1 MDGREGV
8 FFVAAVRVAHLG
20 IVYNDFMLATALTKE
35 YRKIDQYSDVE
46 LMSAFWE
53 YFGGRRGVGI
63 LGWCFVGAMSGAN
76 DPGALRA
83 ALEQRGLSKTA
94 LYQALDAL
102 RAFQEELE
110 GRSLP
115 RRDSSFA
122 IHLLKRLS
130 AVSCL

>member
-1 MDGREGV
+1 MTETP
-8 FFVAAVRVAHLG
+8 
-20 IVYNDFMLATALTKE
+20 IKE
-35 YRKIDQYSDVE
+35 HHKIDDYSDIE
-46 LMSAFWE
+46 LMSAFWA

-76 DPGALRA
+76 DPGTLRA
-83 ALEQRGLSKTA
+83 VLERRGLSKTA

-102 RAFQEELE
+102 REFGEHVE
-110 GRSLP
+110 GQPLP

-130 AVSCL
+130 SVSCL